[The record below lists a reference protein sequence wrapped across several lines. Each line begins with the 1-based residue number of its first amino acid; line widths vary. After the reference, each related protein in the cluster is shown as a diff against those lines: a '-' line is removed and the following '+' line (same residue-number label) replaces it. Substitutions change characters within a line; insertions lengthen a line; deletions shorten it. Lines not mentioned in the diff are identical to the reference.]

1 MRMIEIKGFIKTS
14 MVDWDGKVTSVI
26 FLPNCNFRCP
36 MCHNHE
42 LILNPSKYQSISISD
57 IKRYLEMHS
66 DFIDGVVIT
75 GGEPTMHKDLSSLIK
90 QFRDMGFQIKLDTNG
105 SFPNVIR
112 NLVEKELVDYVAMDV
127 KAPLTDGKYKKVA
140 GVDVE
145 ISRIRESVD
154 YLMKSGIEYEFRT
167 TVVPTL
173 HTEEDIIEIARE
185 IEGAKKFVLQ
195 KFEPK
200 NAMDEK
206 LRKLKPHDASYLKQL
221 AEKCKC
227 FVSKIKVRA

>member
-1 MRMIEIKGFIKTS
+1 MIEIKGFIKTS

-36 MCHNHE
+36 MCHNYE
-42 LILNPSKYQSISISD
+42 LVLNSSKCQSISISD

-90 QFRDMGFQIKLDTNG
+90 QFKDMGFQIKLDTNG
-105 SFPNVIR
+105 SFPDVIR

-140 GVDVE
+140 GVDVK

-206 LRKLKPHDASYLKQL
+206 LRKLKPHDASYLRQL
-221 AEKCKC
+221 AEKCKY